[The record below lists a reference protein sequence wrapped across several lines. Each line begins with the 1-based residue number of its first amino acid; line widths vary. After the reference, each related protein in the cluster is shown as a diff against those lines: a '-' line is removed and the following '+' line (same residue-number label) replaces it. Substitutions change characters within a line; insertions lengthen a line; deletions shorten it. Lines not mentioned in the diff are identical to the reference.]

1 MNTPNR
7 RLRRMCAA
15 SLAVTA
21 SLALLGSAPAPA
33 PAQDS
38 AGERPVNLAHL
49 GTYAGD
55 KAEIVAYD
63 WTTRRAYV
71 TTADGL
77 ALDVLDVRDPAKP
90 VKIASVDLSA
100 YGSGAVTS
108 VDARRGLV
116 AAAVESADAAERGKV
131 VLMRPDGTV
140 IKAVTV
146 GHSPDMV
153 TFTGDGRRLL
163 VANEGEPVGYQP
175 GEADPEGSVS
185 IVALDRGADRAT
197 VRTAGFRAFDH
208 RRLDPSVRISGP
220 GATVAQDLEPEYIS
234 VSEDGRSAF
243 VTLQENN
250 AVATVDLR
258 SARVTAIDGFGYK
271 DHSRPGNGL
280 DTSDRDDAI
289 RIEPRPIQGVY
300 MPDALAAFEHRGRT
314 YYVVANEGDEREYG
328 KGEAKYADGI
338 RLADLDPAL
347 LPAGFDRSLLAETEI
362 GRLQIIKPAA
372 AGDPV
377 RTYGGRSFSIRDAE
391 GRLVYDS
398 GDLLERLIAK
408 IDPANFNAEGEGD
421 FDKRSD
427 NKGPEPEGLAI
438 GEVDGRLMAFVAI
451 ERTNGVMVFDIGDPR
466 RPVFQNWVRTAG
478 DESPEGLEYVPAW
491 QSPTHRPMLAVANE
505 GTGTTSFYT
514 ITR

>member
-1 MNTPNR
+1 MNAPT
-7 RLRRMCAA
+7 RLGRVCAA
-15 SLAVTA
+15 SLALTA
-21 SLALLGSAPAPA
+21 SLALLSSSPASARG
-33 PAQDS
+33 S

-71 TTADGL
+71 TTADNL
-77 ALDVLDVRDPAKP
+77 AVDVLDVHDPAKP
-90 VKIASVDLSA
+90 VKITSVDLSA
-100 YGSGAVTS
+100 YGTGAVTS
-108 VDARRGLV
+108 VDARHGLV

-153 TFTGDGRRLL
+153 TFTADGRRLL

-185 IVALDRGADRAT
+185 IVALDRGAHRAT
-197 VRTAGFRAFDH
+197 ARTADFRGFNH
-208 RRLDPSVRISGP
+208 RRLDDSVRISGP

-234 VSEDGRSAF
+234 VSKDGRTAF

-258 SARVTAIDGFGYK
+258 SARVTAVEGLGHK
-271 DHSRPGNGL
+271 DHSLPGNGL
-280 DTSDRDDAI
+280 DTSDRDGAI

-300 MPDALAAFEHRGRT
+300 MPDALAAFEHHGRD

-328 KGEAKYADGI
+328 EDDTQYADGI
-338 RLADLDPAL
+338 RLSDLDPAL
-347 LPAGFDRSLLAETEI
+347 LPTGFDRSLLAESEL
-362 GRLQIIKPAA
+362 GRLTVLKPAR

-377 RTYGGRSFSIRDAE
+377 RVYGGRSFSVRDGK

-398 GDLLERLIAK
+398 GDLLERLTAE

-427 NKGPEPEGLAI
+427 NKGPEPEGLTI

-451 ERTNGVMVFDIGDPR
+451 ERTNGVMIFDISDPR
-466 RPVFQNWVRTAG
+466 KPVFQNWVRTAG

>member
-1 MNTPNR
+1 MNTSTRFR
-7 RLRRMCAA
+7 RVYAA
-15 SLAVTA
+15 SLALTA
-21 SLALLGSAPAPA
+21 SLALLGSAPA
-33 PAQDS
+33 S
-38 AGERPVNLAHL
+38 AKASSAHRPVNLVHL
-49 GTYAGD
+49 GTHAGD

-63 WTTRRAYV
+63 WITRRAYV
-71 TTADGL
+71 TTAKSL
-77 ALDVLDVRDPAKP
+77 SLDVLDVRDPAKP

-100 YGSGAVTS
+100 YGTGAVTS
-108 VDARRGLV
+108 VDTRHGLI
-116 AAAVESADAAERGKV
+116 AAAVESADAAERGTV

-140 IKAVTV
+140 VKAITV

-153 TFTGDGRRLL
+153 TFTADGRSLL

-175 GEADPEGSVS
+175 GQADPEGSVS
-185 IVALDRGADRAT
+185 IVALDRGVARAT
-197 VRTAGFRAFDH
+197 VRTADFRAFNH
-208 RRLDPSVRISGP
+208 RRLDDSVRISGP

-234 VSEDGRSAF
+234 VSKDGRTAF

-258 SARVTAIDGFGYK
+258 SARVTGIDGFGHK
-271 DHSRPGNGL
+271 DHSKPGNGL
-280 DTSDRDDAI
+280 DTSDRDGAI
-289 RIEPRPIQGVY
+289 RIEPRPVQGVY
-300 MPDALAAFEHRGRT
+300 MPDALAAFEHRGRA

-328 KGEAKYADGI
+328 KGDAKYADGI

-347 LPAGFDRSLLAETEI
+347 LPAGFDRSLLAESEM
-362 GRLQIIKPAA
+362 GRLTVLRPAG

-377 RTYGGRSFSIRDAE
+377 RSYGGRSFSIRDAE

-398 GDLLERLIAK
+398 GDLLERLTAE

-427 NKGPEPEGLAI
+427 NKGPEPEGLTI

-451 ERTNGVMVFDIGDPR
+451 ERTNGVMVFDISDPR
-466 RPVFQNWVRTAG
+466 KPVFQNWVRTAG
-478 DESPEGLEYVPAW
+478 DESPEGLEFVPAW

-514 ITR
+514 VTR